1 MGIKQLLQVGGGFSD
16 VDEDSPKAPTVG
28 IHAVR
33 INSHLQFSDLFHAH
47 YLINLLNAVSALL
60 RCKTRNGLLY
70 QFAQFTAIFPV
81 VLDDFL
87 AHSWFPGFPQV
98 VENAF
103 YGRFLV
109 GIGIEKVAN
118 VIGHF
123 YQSFCVMH
131 GYYNK
136 VG

>member
-1 MGIKQLLQVGGGFSD
+1 MRIRLPTVGALG
-16 VDEDSPKAPTVG
+16 EAPTVG

-33 INSHLQFSDLFHAH
+33 INSHLLFSDLFHAH
-47 YLINLLNAVSALL
+47 YLSNLLNAVSALF
-60 RCKTRNGLLY
+60 RRKARNCLLY
-70 QFAQFTAIFPV
+70 QFAQFTAVFPV

-109 GIGIEKVAN
+109 GIGIEEVAN
-118 VIGHF
+118 IVGHF
-123 YQSFCVMH
+123 YQSCCVMH